1 MIKILITGGAGFI
14 GSSLAIRLLQN
25 PLYYV
30 VIVDNLLTGE
40 IAKVPLHE
48 RCKFI
53 KGDVN
58 NYNDISTIMT
68 AYKFDYVFHYAAVVG
83 VKRTT
88 ENPVMVLNDLQ
99 GIRIILDL
107 CKNTSVKRIFFS
119 SSSEVYGEP
128 VELPQNEDTTPLNS
142 KLPYAVVK
150 NVGESFCRSYQREY
164 GLDYTIFRFFN
175 TYGPKQSIDFVI
187 SRFLR
192 LALRNEPVTIYGNG
206 QQNRTFCYVDDNTEC
221 AVRILER
228 DLLVNDVINIG
239 SEHPVTILELAELII
254 RITNSQSKVQFLPPL
269 KEGDM
274 SRRQPDASKMKG
286 ILGKEMISLE
296 EGLKRITNQPVGF
309 L

>member
-1 MIKILITGGAGFI
+1 LIKILITGGAGFI